1 MRLSSDKIILELLP
15 EFVSDWLNDIET
27 EFIEILVQQD
37 QSRLYRFGHTLN
49 GSCLQFGLK
58 EPAQLGVLLMKYAE
72 TQDWAVAREMK
83 EPLRASFINIK
94 KMLQTQGLK
103 QTMFLNESF

>member
-27 EFIEILVQQD
+27 EFLDILVHQD
-37 QSRLYRFGHTLN
+37 QARLYRFGHTLK
-49 GSCLQFGLK
+49 GSCLQFGLE
-58 EPAQLGVLLMKYAE
+58 EPAELGVVLMKLSE
-72 TQDWAVAREMK
+72 MQNWVAARQMQ
-83 EPLRASFINIK
+83 EPLRACFVNTK

-103 QTMFLNESF
+103 RTMFLNESF